1 MIKQDLSNAVTS
13 ISAAPVYSA
22 STHIASSNLD
32 GWTTTTDWNVGITL
46 NEDCVKEACRKIIEE
61 REKAKLPTLLEGP
74 EIPKWTGFIEI

>member
-13 ISAAPVYSA
+13 ISAASVCPT
-22 STHIASSNLD
+22 STHIASSNLNV
-32 GWTTTTDWNVGITL
+32 WTTTTDWNTGITL

-61 REKAKLPTLLEGP
+61 RQKAKLPTLLEGP